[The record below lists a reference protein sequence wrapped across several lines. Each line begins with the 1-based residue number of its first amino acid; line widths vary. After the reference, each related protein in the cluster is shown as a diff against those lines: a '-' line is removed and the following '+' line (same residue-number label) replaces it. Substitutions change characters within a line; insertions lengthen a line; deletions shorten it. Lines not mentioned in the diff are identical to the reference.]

1 MHSSFGFNFGNKFYS
16 LSDKNRNLKR
26 IQLKNLKAVIID
38 EFSMIKSDTQYQLD
52 LRLREVTQKPSML
65 FGGVGVFI
73 MGDIMQLRPC
83 QGTYIFD
90 KPMCNDYL
98 AAFMLK
104 THWHSF
110 EVIILEEN
118 HRQGSDKAYAD
129 MLNRIRVG
137 EQSSEDLSTLR
148 TRVRPE
154 GHVDFE
160 GATYI
165 SCTNVSVNRLNEKRL
180 MEMNAPMIT
189 VEAINVHPTIKDFQP
204 KVEAKGTVGTTAFLQ
219 ELKIKVGA
227 RVMCIHN
234 IDVSDCLTN
243 GTRGD
248 LVSIEKD
255 SKGMPYRLMVKFDE
269 EVQGAQRRQNYPK
282 MAKRF
287 PGCTPIEKILF
298 QYSLSKKN
306 TRGMNTAQ
314 VFQFPIVVCFAATTH
329 KFQGGTIVKP
339 NKCAL
344 DLRTVFDDAMAYV
357 MLSRVQNISQLF
369 ILGSLPDKCFR
380 TNEKCLSELERM
392 TNISINK
399 NPPVWE
405 KTYDWSLKIALL
417 NCHSIL
423 DKIEHI
429 KLDTALWFADVVCLS
444 ETWLKDDSLDER
456 LSQEGFNMTVNS
468 YGGKRGK
475 GILTYYK
482 LCMFSPKTDI
492 KEEDL
497 QITMLS
503 SNTTDII
510 SVYRSSTNKTLVTHL
525 KHLIHP
531 EKKVVICGDFNF
543 CYIENRGSSILQF
556 LRQDGFYQ
564 FVPHATHIEGGH
576 LDQVYYR
583 DRSAATTV
591 DVQLYSPYY
600 TAMDHDAL
608 YVTIRNTGERK
619 KYI

>member
-1 MHSSFGFNFGNKFYS
+1 
-16 LSDKNRNLKR
+16 
-26 IQLKNLKAVIID
+26 
-38 EFSMIKSDTQYQLD
+38 
-52 LRLREVTQKPSML
+52 
-65 FGGVGVFI
+65 
-73 MGDIMQLRPC
+73 
-83 QGTYIFD
+83 
-90 KPMCNDYL
+90 
-98 AAFMLK
+98 
-104 THWHSF
+104 
-110 EVIILEEN
+110 
-118 HRQGSDKAYAD
+118 
-129 MLNRIRVG
+129 
-137 EQSSEDLSTLR
+137 
-148 TRVRPE
+148 
-154 GHVDFE
+154 
-160 GATYI
+160 
-165 SCTNVSVNRLNEKRL
+165 
-180 MEMNAPMIT
+180 
-189 VEAINVHPTIKDFQP
+189 
-204 KVEAKGTVGTTAFLQ
+204 
-219 ELKIKVGA
+219 
-227 RVMCIHN
+227 
-234 IDVSDCLTN
+234 
-243 GTRGD
+243 
-248 LVSIEKD
+248 
-255 SKGMPYRLMVKFDE
+255 
-269 EVQGAQRRQNYPK
+269 
-282 MAKRF
+282 
-287 PGCTPIEKILF
+287 
-298 QYSLSKKN
+298 
-306 TRGMNTAQ
+306 MNTAQ

-380 TNEKCLSELERM
+380 TNEKCLAELERM
-392 TNISINK
+392 TNISVNN

-405 KTYDWSLKIALL
+405 KTDVWSLKIALL

-429 KLDTALWFADVVCLS
+429 KVDKILWFADVVCLS

-543 CYIENRGSSILQF
+543 CYIENRGSSILKF

-608 YVTIRNTGERK
+608 YVTIRNTGEIK